1 MRERIF
7 ERFVRVEEGQVR
19 HRTGSGLGLA
29 ISRELA
35 ERNGGSLEL
44 EWSRPGEGSRFLLRL
59 RAAESDNR
67 IGGRG
72 RMA

>member
-1 MRERIF
+1 
-7 ERFVRVEEGQVR
+7 
-19 HRTGSGLGLA
+19 
-29 ISRELA
+29 LA